1 MPESC
6 KRMEKDL
13 ETLKAKRIHL
23 YESYAERLLSKEAY
37 LRKKEE
43 MTEEID
49 GLQKKKD
56 LVAAAISEQDSL
68 LSRVEVISDQSAE
81 ILETRKLTTEIVDT
95 YIDRVVIYDPKHIE
109 VIFTFDDLLREA
121 GEKVNKL
128 QSEKGNL
135 EEVE

>member
-1 MPESC
+1 M
-6 KRMEKDL
+6 
-13 ETLKAKRIHL
+13 
-23 YESYAERLLSKEAY
+23 
-37 LRKKEE
+37 
-43 MTEEID
+43 
-49 GLQKKKD
+49 
-56 LVAAAISEQDSL
+56 
-68 LSRVEVISDQSAE
+68 EVISDQSAE

-109 VIFTFDDLLREA
+109 VIFTFDDLRREA